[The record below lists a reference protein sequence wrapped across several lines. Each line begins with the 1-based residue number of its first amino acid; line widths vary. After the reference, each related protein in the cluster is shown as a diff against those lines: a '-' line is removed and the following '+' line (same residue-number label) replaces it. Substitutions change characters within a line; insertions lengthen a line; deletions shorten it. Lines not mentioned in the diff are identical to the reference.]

1 MSHDSQAERAKP
13 AHDRIWQQMELI
25 YRTCGPE
32 SPEWRKLIALIAS
45 KELAER
51 ELAYQIVQCRVY
63 FTTPN

>member
-1 MSHDSQAERAKP
+1 MSHDSQAERP
-13 AHDRIWQQMELI
+13 PDRIWQQMELI

-51 ELAYQIVQCRVY
+51 ELAYQIVQCGVY